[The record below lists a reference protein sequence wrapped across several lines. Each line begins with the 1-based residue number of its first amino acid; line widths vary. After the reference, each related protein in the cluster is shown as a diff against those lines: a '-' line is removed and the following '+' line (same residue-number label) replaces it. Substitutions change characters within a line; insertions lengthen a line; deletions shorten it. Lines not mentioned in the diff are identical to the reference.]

1 MMKKENEKSE
11 DFNEIMELKNEL
23 DTDIE
28 NLEKDLNYY
37 RKHKAEMK
45 ENGELDEETERTFEM
60 LEEQLNSI
68 KSIVSMGNEI
78 MKTTEI
84 IEDYDEEEY
93 FENPELPA
101 KMIGNV
107 LRNIESVKELYL
119 KYNLEDSE
127 FFEEFENTLDI

>member
-1 MMKKENEKSE
+1 
-11 DFNEIMELKNEL
+11 MELKNEL

-68 KSIVSMGNEI
+68 KYIVSMGNEI
-78 MKTTEI
+78 MKNTEI
-84 IEDYDEEEY
+84 IKDYDEDDY
-93 FENPELPA
+93 LENPDLPV

-119 KYNLEDSE
+119 KYNPEDSE
-127 FFEEFENTLDI
+127 FFEEFKNTLDI

>member
-1 MMKKENEKSE
+1 
-11 DFNEIMELKNEL
+11 
-23 DTDIE
+23 
-28 NLEKDLNYY
+28 
-37 RKHKAEMK
+37 
-45 ENGELDEETERTFEM
+45 M

-84 IEDYDEEEY
+84 IEDYNEEEY

-119 KYNLEDSE
+119 KYNPEDSE
-127 FFEEFENTLDI
+127 FFEEFENKLDI